1 MGTAEHRPMQ
11 GGGPARECR
20 IAVDGVPQARVGEIA
35 RLSGV
40 SAALC
45 EGGPEGADVLV
56 MDQMTTQRLEGLV
69 ATPVRGIVEYREDEE
84 PLARRI
90 AAAAMAGTSGLYLA
104 LTTPTAFNQV
114 DTAKIVC
121 DALVAR
127 GALPLHMRANVEM
140 ALHET
145 VANGILHGNLRTN
158 IGLKD
163 DTEFYAAFCDHLKD
177 LLENADVHRRWIE
190 ITASWTADELDIAVD
205 DEGDGYD
212 PERADAD
219 APEPIAHGR
228 GLAIV
233 SALASEVTVSRGG
246 RRTSLRFAYER

>member
-1 MGTAEHRPMQ
+1 MAAAQNTA
-11 GGGPARECR
+11 AREGARPQTCR
-20 IAVDGVPQARVGEIA
+20 IATDGVPKGRIGAIVARGGLTVTETD
-35 RLSGV
+35 GV
-40 SAALC
+40 
-45 EGGPEGADVLV
+45 PDGADVLV
-56 MDQMTTQRLEGLV
+56 MDPMTTQRLEAV
-69 ATPVRGIVEYREDEE
+69 VNSPIRGFVEFREEEE

-90 AAAAMAGTSGLYLA
+90 VTAAGSDGLYLA

-114 DTAKIVC
+114 DTAKVVC

-158 IGLKD
+158 IGMKD

-177 LLENADVHRRWIE
+177 LLDNADVHRRWIE
-190 ITASWTADELDIAVD
+190 ISASWNEETLDIAVE

-212 PERADAD
+212 PGGTASD
-219 APEPIAHGR
+219 APEPVAHGR

-233 SALASEVTVSRGG
+233 SALASEVTVSHGG
-246 RRTSLRFAYER
+246 RRTSLRFAYEC